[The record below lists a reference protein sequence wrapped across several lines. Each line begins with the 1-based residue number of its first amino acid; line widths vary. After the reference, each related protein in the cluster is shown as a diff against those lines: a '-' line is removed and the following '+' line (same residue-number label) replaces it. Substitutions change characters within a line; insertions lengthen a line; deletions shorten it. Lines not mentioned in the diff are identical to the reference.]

1 MQQSSILKS
10 SIGPADGDA
19 DNEEDMETALYEK
32 NHLNEKV
39 DQLTGI
45 SPKYYADV
53 DKSTL
58 LQKEVVNNFLGKCE
72 EIAVIAF
79 WELSKDV
86 EDKFECKRHF
96 YVPNPKKR
104 CVRDI
109 EGTDL

>member
-1 MQQSSILKS
+1 MLKS
-10 SIGPADGDA
+10 EVGIADGDA
-19 DNEEDMETALYEK
+19 YNEDIDALYEK
-32 NHLNEKV
+32 THLNEKV

-53 DKSTL
+53 DKSTV
-58 LQKEVVNNFLGKCE
+58 LQKEVVNNFLGTCE

-79 WELSKDV
+79 WELLQDGS
-86 EDKFECKRHF
+86 EKFECKRHF

-104 CVRDI
+104 CVQDI